1 MSTPTTSARGAG
13 AARWIAAGTCV
24 RIVLAPV
31 IMALVLAG
39 EDAELVAALMFVAV
53 AATDFWDGWLARRW
67 DITTTLG
74 SFLDTTADKLLVT
87 GVLIALVGANRV
99 STWIASIIVGRELVI
114 LALRGMVAA
123 DGFVMPPSIWGKL
136 KTAIQF
142 VAIPLAILRP
152 GDPIAGMYLDEWVM
166 LVAAFITVM
175 SAVEYLQRFS
185 SALTGHD

>member
-1 MSTPTTSARGAG
+1 VRLV
-13 AARWIAAGTCV
+13 AAGTCA

-39 EDAELVAALMFVAV
+39 DAAEVAAAVLFVAV

-67 DITTTLG
+67 GITTTLG

-87 GVLIALVGANRV
+87 GVLIALVGADRV
-99 STWIASIIVGRELVI
+99 STWIAAIIVGRELVI
-114 LALRGMVAA
+114 LALRGVVAV
-123 DGFVMPPSIWGKL
+123 DGEVMPPSIWGKL

-152 GDPIAGMYLDEWVM
+152 GSPIAGLYLDQWVM
-166 LVAAFITVM
+166 LVAAAITVM

-185 SALTGHD
+185 SALTGRD

>member
-1 MSTPTTSARGAG
+1 MSTPTTSARGPG
-13 AARWIAAGTCV
+13 AVRLVAAGTCA

-39 EDAELVAALMFVAV
+39 DAAEVAAAVLFVAV

-67 DITTTLG
+67 GITTTLG

-87 GVLIALVGANRV
+87 GVLIALVGADRV
-99 STWIASIIVGRELVI
+99 STWIAAIIVGRELVI
-114 LALRGMVAA
+114 LALRGVVAV
-123 DGFVMPPSIWGKL
+123 DGEVMPPSIWGKL

-152 GDPIAGMYLDEWVM
+152 GSPIAGLYLDQWVM
-166 LVAAFITVM
+166 LVAAAITVM

-185 SALTGHD
+185 SALTGRD

>member
-13 AARWIAAGTCV
+13 AARLIAAGTCV

-39 EDAELVAALMFVAV
+39 DDFDVVAAVLFVAV
-53 AATDFWDGWLARRW
+53 AATDYWDGWLARRW
-67 DITTTLG
+67 EITTTLG

-87 GVLIALVGANRV
+87 GVLIALVAVDRV
-99 STWIASIIVGRELVI
+99 STWIAALIVGRELVI
-114 LALRGMVAA
+114 LALRGMVAV
-123 DGFVMPPSIWGKL
+123 DGEVMPPSIWGKL

-152 GDPIAGMYLDEWVM
+152 GDPVGGMYVDEWVM

-185 SALTGHD
+185 SALMDRD

>member
-1 MSTPTTSARGAG
+1 MRLV
-13 AARWIAAGTCV
+13 AAGTCA

-39 EDAELVAALMFVAV
+39 DAAEVAAAVLFVAV

-67 DITTTLG
+67 GITTTLG

-87 GVLIALVGANRV
+87 GVLIALVGADRV
-99 STWIASIIVGRELVI
+99 STWIAAIIVGRELVI
-114 LALRGMVAA
+114 LALRGVVAV
-123 DGFVMPPSIWGKL
+123 DGEVMPPSIWGKL

-152 GDPIAGMYLDEWVM
+152 GSPIAGLYLDQWVM
-166 LVAAFITVM
+166 LVAAAITVM

-185 SALTGHD
+185 SALTGRD

>member
-1 MSTPTTSARGAG
+1 MRLVT
-13 AARWIAAGTCV
+13 AGTCA

-39 EDAELVAALMFVAV
+39 DAAEVAAAVLFVAV

-67 DITTTLG
+67 GITTTLG

-87 GVLIALVGANRV
+87 GVLIALVGADRV
-99 STWIASIIVGRELVI
+99 STWIAAIIVGRELVI
-114 LALRGMVAA
+114 LALRGVVAV
-123 DGFVMPPSIWGKL
+123 DGEVMPPSIWGKL

-152 GDPIAGMYLDEWVM
+152 GSPIAGLYLDQWVM
-166 LVAAFITVM
+166 LVAAAITVM

-185 SALTGHD
+185 SALTGRD